1 MRASRHQAWQL
12 KAADFI
18 PAIVAL
24 PTQVEWTDVL
34 LFLPLLVPR
43 GMNLHI
49 MEPESPVCS
58 RITQPSWRC
67 MLILHREQS
76 WADESLAFSPAGHTP
91 LSKSQGGPGWSS
103 CFRSG
108 SPVFLEIKQK
118 SEFWSLLQHKELL
131 LQKMMFFWVSHR
143 VPRVY
148 GKGVSM
154 FTMQVNAGSGIG
166 PQNESFPK
174 SPPKAL
180 FLFSF
185 SSLKT

>member
-1 MRASRHQAWQL
+1 
-12 KAADFI
+12 
-18 PAIVAL
+18 
-24 PTQVEWTDVL
+24 
-34 LFLPLLVPR
+34 
-43 GMNLHI
+43 MN
-49 MEPESPVCS
+49 
-58 RITQPSWRC
+58 WRVT
-67 MLILHREQS
+67 
-76 WADESLAFSPAGHTP
+76 FSPPSCTQRHEFTHHGTRVPSLLPNHSAKLEVHADLTQRAK
-91 LSKSQGGPGWSS
+91 LSRWEPGLLPCRAHSTEQNQGGPGWSS
-103 CFRSG
+103 CFWSG

-131 LQKMMFFWVSHR
+131 LQKMVFFWVSHR
-143 VPRVY
+143 VPRVS